1 VIFLAISLEQISSPD
16 TQSRIILYTAADGK
30 VTADVFFAK
39 ETFWLT
45 QRTMAELF
53 GITIPSISRH
63 LKNIYESQELSPDST
78 VSKIETVQT
87 EGERQVTREIEV
99 YNLDAVIAVG
109 YRVHQSGTQRLEMKV
124 DVLPFGKWRKNISIY

>member
-1 VIFLAISLEQISSPD
+1 MKEQVSSPD
-16 TQSRIILYTAADGK
+16 TQNRVILYTAADGK

-45 QRTMAELF
+45 QKTMAELF
-53 GITIPSISRH
+53 GITVPSVSRH
-63 LKNIYESQELSPDST
+63 LKNIYQSQELSPDST

-99 YNLDAVIAVG
+99 YNLDAAIAIG
-109 YRVHQSGTQRLEMKV
+109 
-124 DVLPFGKWRKNISIY
+124 